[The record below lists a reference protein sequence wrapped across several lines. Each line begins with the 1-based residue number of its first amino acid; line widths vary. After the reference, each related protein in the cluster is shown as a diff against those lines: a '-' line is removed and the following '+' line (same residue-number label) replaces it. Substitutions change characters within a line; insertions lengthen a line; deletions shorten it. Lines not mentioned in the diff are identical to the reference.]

1 MGLKTKNGL
10 TTDVSLEKR
19 LVLRVLNT
27 VLEFVTNLLARI
39 LGSHPNFHLML
50 SGLVLF
56 GLVLSFCV
64 SKFSIFANS
73 HHYLYSKFLKSTWG
87 WTWIFT
93 GSFIFLYSLSAHH
106 PLSLQDT
113 PRFAS
118 QGLPL
123 LLLREDQTKASC
135 LKANMA
141 WRAYKVSEDILIL
154 CSCCLLLVEE
164 LSVFGPHIVQAKH
177 LQRFPGAPFRL
188 IFLLCVVLLVMWMF
202 LLLCLLTH
210 FTKFPSQQLGGAL
223 GYLGWGCPGM
233 PGDRL
238 FTSTDTDKQPQ

>member
-1 MGLKTKNGL
+1 MTL
-10 TTDVSLEKR
+10 LEDTAGTCYEPM
-19 LVLRVLNT
+19 T
-27 VLEFVTNLLARI
+27 VR
-39 LGSHPNFHLML
+39 
-50 SGLVLF
+50 
-56 GLVLSFCV
+56 
-64 SKFSIFANS
+64 
-73 HHYLYSKFLKSTWG
+73 
-87 WTWIFT
+87 
-93 GSFIFLYSLSAHH
+93 
-106 PLSLQDT
+106 QDT

-223 GYLGWGCPGM
+223 GYLGWKGLYQGW
-233 PGDRL
+233 
-238 FTSTDTDKQPQ
+238 FNSN